1 MIVGYARTS
10 TRQQEYG
17 LEAQIEQLQKCG
29 CEKIYQEQVSSVYQR
44 DQLEEAI
51 KALQPGDIFI
61 VTKLDR
67 LARSVE
73 HFMKIFK
80 ELNDRNVTLRIL
92 DFGLDTSSSTGKL
105 ILNIMASI
113 AQFEREIMLERQR
126 AGIERAKAEGKMK
139 GRCLSPAATKA
150 LKYAIDKYDPMD
162 EKSLSLKEISEVCHV
177 SLTTIYTKLR
187 EWAPQKLTR
196 RKVTQQTII
205 DRVFNGDKSAYEI
218 FKKFSKAKR
227 DVVNSIKNE
236 GNENAK

>member
-44 DQLEEAI
+44 DKLEEAI
-51 KALQPGDIFI
+51 NDLQSGDIFI

-67 LARSVE
+67 LARSVK
-73 HFMKIFK
+73 HFMQIFE
-80 ELNDRNVTLRIL
+80 ELNAKNVTLRIL

-150 LKYAIDKYDPMD
+150 LKHAIDQYDPMN
-162 EKSLSLKEISEVCHV
+162 ENSLSLKEISEVCHV

-187 EWAPQKLTR
+187 EWAPEKLTR

-205 DRVFNGDKSAYEI
+205 DRVFKGDLDAYEV

-227 DVVNSIKNE
+227 AVANEIKN
-236 GNENAK
+236 GGENAK